1 MKINPELKLR
11 TIVGES
17 VVLMNSEG
25 SRDMSKIMALNSTS
39 KFLWEKLFGKDFTL
53 EDVVN
58 LLLDAYDVD
67 RERAEEDAGKWV
79 EQLTELKVIQ

>member
-25 SRDMSKIMALNSTS
+25 SRDMSKIMALNSTA